1 MIYFLQ
7 SVTYKIFNYYF
18 LCFFI
23 AHTSNGLN
31 KRRYIPINEI
41 IEEEDEDKNNNTNN
55 VKNNKAFA
63 GDGEKEN
70 NKNNIKIVKDEKC
83 ITNKNKKNNKINLIY
98 HSLSSNQ
105 NDNNENSKKKILSE
119 KHNQTNEND
128 LIKNISNIN
137 NNFASMR
144 EKFLFENK
152 NKIIINDKIE
162 LPLLKKN
169 NNNSP
174 NISNIF
180 NKNQVLHYNNIS
192 NESPSTT
199 AFSNSNKNILK
210 SRNLT
215 DQISK
220 YRLGLLSANSSL
232 NNNNNNKSPMIPII
246 PINRPVSN
254 FNFGGNQLWELDNIN
269 TSKTSSKNVI
279 KSNNNI
285 VFNPILNDKHIISK
299 TTKNKNTV
307 KSLDMKG
314 KSHSI
319 EKININSINNLKTA
333 KFHKIKI
340 DKSLANN
347 NIFANIMNKQLN
359 DFKSNFNNDFF
370 HMKSGNKSHSVKK

>member
-1 MIYFLQ
+1 
-7 SVTYKIFNYYF
+7 
-18 LCFFI
+18 
-23 AHTSNGLN
+23 
-31 KRRYIPINEI
+31 
-41 IEEEDEDKNNNTNN
+41 
-55 VKNNKAFA
+55 
-63 GDGEKEN
+63 
-70 NKNNIKIVKDEKC
+70 
-83 ITNKNKKNNKINLIY
+83 
-98 HSLSSNQ
+98 
-105 NDNNENSKKKILSE
+105 
-119 KHNQTNEND
+119 
-128 LIKNISNIN
+128 
-137 NNFASMR
+137 MR

-152 NKIIINDKIE
+152 NKILINDKIE

-174 NISNIF
+174 NTNNIF

-279 KSNNNI
+279 KSNNDI

-319 EKININSINNLKTA
+319 EKININSVNNLKTA

-359 DFKSNFNNDFF
+359 DFKNNFNNDIF